1 MAVLAADVPYPG
13 KVTQISSHRQWSSK
27 KIDFFLK
34 TQHLTCMYWALGWP
48 CGTQPASTSFLSSF
62 WACVISLRKWSS
74 AGLFTVQEFSNH
86 KSAAALSSEW
96 ERRRIHVMHVYHT
109 AMLHDM
115 CMRLKAQN
123 TKHYKRR
130 QSNCI
135 TQSKSL
141 FVLLTLFC
149 THTHACAWARCTHAH
164 TISLP
169 NLFSNGGLK
178 YKIYI
183 FRWLHY

>member
-1 MAVLAADVPYPG
+1 MCFTQVRWPKFPAADSEVL
-13 KVTQISSHRQWSSK
+13 K

-123 TKHYKRR
+123 ITKGDNLTALHRA
-130 QSNCI
+130 
-135 TQSKSL
+135 SL
-141 FVLLTLFC
+141 CLYYLLSFARTHMHVLEHVAH
-149 THTHACAWARCTHAH
+149 THTH